1 MTPLQAFLLSK
12 TTAMSLYLITLAI
25 RLITQD
31 DKMRDKHGKVIE
43 GRYCYCPPFTVRLK
57 RALFCIWIVVFDA
70 TISISHAIG
79 FESWTVGLMAY
90 IFIVMMFFWFTKTIP
105 KIIKDTRL
113 SYDYEHA
120 TGFDEKAQ
128 RPILPEGV
136 KVPMRL
142 YIKNTWIIILAAV
155 IEFAIILGYLR
166 FIDI

>member
-31 DKMRDKHGKVIE
+31 DKMRDRHRKVIE

-57 RALFCIWIVVFDA
+57 RVLFCIWVVVFDA
-70 TISISHAIG
+70 TISISYAIG
-79 FESWTVGLMAY
+79 FKSWTVGLMAC
-90 IFIVMMFFWFTKTIP
+90 IFIVTMFFWFTKTIA

-120 TGFDEKAQ
+120 IGFDEKAQ
-128 RPILPEGV
+128 RPILSEGAR
-136 KVPMRL
+136 VPMRL

-166 FIDI
+166 FIDM